1 MKVKIQ
7 MTNYQTKKRIC
18 LINNLLLVIVYN
30 KIIKQIKQQLDVL
43 QFKE

>member
-1 MKVKIQ
+1 MK
-7 MTNYQTKKRIC
+7 NYQTKKRIC